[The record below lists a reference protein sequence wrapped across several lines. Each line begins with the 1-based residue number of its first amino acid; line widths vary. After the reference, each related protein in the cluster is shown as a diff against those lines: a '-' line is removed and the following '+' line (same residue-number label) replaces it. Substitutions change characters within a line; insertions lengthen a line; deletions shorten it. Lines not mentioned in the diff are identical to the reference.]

1 MIEELRKSFVEFEM
15 KMGETLFEE
24 DDVSSDG
31 FILLNGR
38 IELLTKEDYSP
49 DSKLVVYDTVE
60 AGEVFGVLKCI
71 YGTDNRLYS
80 ARAKTDSSLLFIPK
94 GLLIKKL
101 EATDPF
107 ILYCIR
113 NGR

>member
-1 MIEELRKSFVEFEM
+1 M
-15 KMGETLFEE
+15 KKGETLFEE

-38 IELLTKEDYSP
+38 IELWQEDYSP
-49 DSKLVVYDTVE
+49 NSKLVVYDTVE

-80 ARAKTDSSLLFIPK
+80 AGQKQIVHFFYSKRATNQKIGGNRSF
-94 GLLIKKL
+94 
-101 EATDPF
+101 F
-107 ILYCIR
+107 ILYQKWSVVRKI
-113 NGR
+113 N

>member
-1 MIEELRKSFVEFEM
+1 M
-15 KMGETLFEE
+15 KKGETLFEE

-31 FILLNGR
+31 FLIFFAILLNGR